1 MNKTVNLILRL
12 LVLVAF
18 TGLLLSIALDW
29 GERLE
34 LVCCTVARWDHI
46 FCLNRRKREQNNE
59 YRSKRFI

>member
-18 TGLLLSIALDW
+18 TGLLLSIALDR

-34 LVCCTVARWDHI
+34 LVCCTVATVGSYI
-46 FCLNRRKREQNNE
+46 LFKQKKKRTKQ
-59 YRSKRFI
+59 

>member
-34 LVCCTVARWDHI
+34 LVCCTVATAGSYI
-46 FCLNRRKREQNNE
+46 LFKQKKKRTKQ
-59 YRSKRFI
+59 

>member
-29 GERLE
+29 GETLL
-34 LVCCTVARWDHI
+34 LVCCTVATGGSYI
-46 FCLNRRKREQNNE
+46 LFKQKKKRTKQ
-59 YRSKRFI
+59 